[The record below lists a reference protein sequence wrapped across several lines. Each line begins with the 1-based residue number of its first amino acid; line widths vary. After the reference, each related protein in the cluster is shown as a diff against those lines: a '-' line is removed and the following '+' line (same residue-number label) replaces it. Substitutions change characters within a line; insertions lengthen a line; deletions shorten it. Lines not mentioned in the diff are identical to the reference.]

1 MRKSLN
7 CYESQSLIRAV
18 RTIVSGD
25 AARIEINK
33 EIKAYKVP
41 SNNPNKYTIR
51 IDIKV
56 EEDT

>member
-1 MRKSLN
+1 MRVSLN
-7 CYESQSLIRAV
+7 CYESQAV
-18 RTIVSGD
+18 ILAVKSIIAGK
-25 AARIEINK
+25 ASKVEINK

-56 EEDT
+56 EEDV

>member
-1 MRKSLN
+1 MRECLSYCEDQSISKAVKSILA
-7 CYESQSLIRAV
+7 R
-18 RTIVSGD
+18 D
-25 AARIEINK
+25 ASKVEISD

-56 EEDT
+56 QEDV

>member
-7 CYESQSLIRAV
+7 CYESQSLIKAV
-18 RTIVSGD
+18 KTIASGD
-25 AARIEINK
+25 ATKVEINN

-56 EEDT
+56 EEDK

>member
-1 MRKSLN
+1 MRVSLN
-7 CYESQSLIRAV
+7 SYESQSLIRAV

-25 AARIEINK
+25 AAKVEINN

-41 SNNPNKYTIR
+41 SNNPNKYIIR

-56 EEDT
+56 QEDV

>member
-1 MRKSLN
+1 MRVSLN
-7 CYESQSLIRAV
+7 CYESQAMILAV
-18 RTIVSGD
+18 KSIIAGD
-25 AARIEINK
+25 ASKVEVNK

-56 EEDT
+56 EEDA